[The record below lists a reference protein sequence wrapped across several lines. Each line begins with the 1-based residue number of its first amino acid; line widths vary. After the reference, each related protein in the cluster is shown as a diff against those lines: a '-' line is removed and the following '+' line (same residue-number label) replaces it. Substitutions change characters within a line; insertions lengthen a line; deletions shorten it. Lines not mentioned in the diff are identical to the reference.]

1 MTNSEK
7 NNLSKKI
14 RQLSTNSLKGIL
26 KILRGMYPE
35 KNGVVEFD
43 LNKLPSAMLYK
54 LDQYVKEKM
63 EEEAAEKAGVSIHNL
78 LDSTYRPQANVL
90 LRQC

>member
-63 EEEAAEKAGVSIHNL
+63 EEEAAEKAGVSRLN
-78 LDSTYRPQANVL
+78 DR
-90 LRQC
+90 